1 MPAHLEAK
9 KLVRRYGSF
18 TALDE
23 LSFNVPAGSTTA
35 FIGANG
41 AGKTTTFS
49 IIAEYI
55 KANSGEILID
65 KEDHKFYRKRGG
77 IIGLLPQ
84 GVQFYEDRKV
94 HRQLFLFARL
104 SGMSATE
111 SQIETNRVL
120 NLMSLTEKRNEKVS
134 SLSQGMKIRLA
145 IAQTLIG
152 DPPILILDEPT
163 AGLDPKMV
171 QEFRNLIERLR
182 GSTTILISS
191 HVLSELEN
199 LCDHVIIIDKGKLV
213 KQGPLKDL
221 TKRQSQIVFEL
232 NGLKQHYET
241 LIKDFTQY
249 TFEFTEPKL
258 TLKLDQSNMDI
269 AKVNREIFS
278 WCITKEVDVLSIS
291 SQKSLEN
298 TYFKLL
304 NP

>member
-9 KLVRRYGSF
+9 KLVRRYGNF

-65 KEDHKFYRKRGG
+65 NEDHKFYRKRGG

-221 TKRQSQIVFEL
+221 TKRQSQIVFEI